1 MLSVRTKLI
10 FGVAIIL
17 ISTIIVGWRGIVGM
31 KNINDALNEIR
42 TCQFIPSTMIAEDN
56 VADETLAG
64 MLPEQHIAQNYY
76 KPCRSSKINMIGGFS
91 NG

>member
-10 FGVAIIL
+10 FGFALIL
-17 ISTIIVGWRGIVGM
+17 ISTMIVGWRGIVGM
-31 KNINDALNEIR
+31 RDINEDLNEIK
-42 TCQFIPSTMIAEDN
+42 TCQFMPSIMIADDN

-76 KPCRSSKINMIGGFS
+76 KPCRSSKINMTGES
-91 NG
+91 NV